1 MLSLGDQSVIVPP
14 HKAQPTRKAR
24 ISPDKATQTLSN
36 VHGKACETFFKRH
49 TVFTA
54 EAFHAHLAVHGT
66 KPSAQQC
73 IRILREYVEAG
84 RLHPLRLGAYLT
96 RTAARSLD
104 QEPVTN
110 LIQIA
115 AHMTPD
121 AVLAYH
127 TALECYGLAYSV
139 WFHALYAA
147 RNPAN
152 PLRLATGLVRGTPFP
167 QTLKTAR
174 IEHLETAL
182 TPKNGLRITTVE
194 RTLVDIADRPHLG
207 GDWSEVARGYGNA
220 ASVVHFGRPLPD
232 VQRMVAY
239 ALRLDHAF
247 TCAKVGFLLDLYKTE
262 WDLDSALLQPLIK
275 ACPRQARPLDPRY
288 TDMPASLVTPWNLIA
303 PLWVQQRTWE
313 DY

>member
-1 MLSLGDQSVIVPP
+1 MLSRVPP
-14 HKAQPTRKAR
+14 AITPPFFQPTGLRLRLLRSAR
-24 ISPDKATQTLSN
+24 RRGAGEKRERRCSILDKDAHCCSCPSPDTQVIPWQDRSARHRATHPESKAMQTLSN
-36 VHGKACETFFKRH
+36 VHGKACEAFFKRH

-54 EAFHAHLAVHGT
+54 EAFHVHLAGHGT

-84 RLHPLRLGAYLT
+84 RLHPLRPGAYLS
-96 RTAARSLD
+96 RTTARSLD

-147 RNPAN
+147 RNPAE

-167 QTLKTAR
+167 NAEDCADRASGDGFDPQERTTHHDCGTYLGGYSGSPAFGWRLERGCPRVRQCRDRRAFRKTPAR
-174 IEHLETAL
+174 RTAHG
-182 TPKNGLRITTVE
+182 GLRL
-194 RTLVDIADRPHLG
+194 TLEPCF
-207 GDWSEVARGYGNA
+207 Y
-220 ASVVHFGRPLPD
+220 
-232 VQRMVAY
+232 
-239 ALRLDHAF
+239 LRQSRVLA
-247 TCAKVGFLLDLYKTE
+247 G
-262 WDLDSALLQPLIK
+262 
-275 ACPRQARPLDPRY
+275 
-288 TDMPASLVTPWNLIA
+288 SL
-303 PLWVQQRTWE
+303 
-313 DY
+313 

>member
-1 MLSLGDQSVIVPP
+1 MLSGVN
-14 HKAQPTRKAR
+14 R
-24 ISPDKATQTLSN
+24 
-36 VHGKACETFFKRH
+36 KACEAFFKRR
-49 TVFTA
+49 TAFTA
-54 EAFHAHLAVHGT
+54 EAFHAHLTVHGAE
-66 KPSAQQC
+66 PSAQQC
-73 IRILREYVEAG
+73 ARILRAYVAAD
-84 RLHPLRLGAYLT
+84 RLHPLRPGAYLL

-115 AHMTPD
+115 AHMTTD

-147 RNPAN
+147 RKPAE
-152 PLRLATGLVRGTPFP
+152 PLPLATGLVRGAPFP
-167 QTLKTAR
+167 QTLQTAR
-174 IEHLETAL
+174 TEHLETAL

-207 GDWSEVARGYGNA
+207 GNWSEIARGYGNA
-220 ASVVHFGRPLPD
+220 ASVMHFGRPLPD

-239 ALRLDHAF
+239 ALRLDNAL

-262 WDLDSALLQPLIK
+262 WGLDAALLPPLIK

-288 TDMPASLVTPWNLIA
+288 TDMPASLVIPWNLIV